1 MLNLLSSTFSSF
13 TTNGSKKM
21 MQILQRMRVRACFS
35 YLFYFILSF
44 VCFTFYIYSEMPFF
58 VTRLYLNYNC
68 AHDLGHWILLI
79 KSDLQLL

>member
-21 MQILQRMRVRACFS
+21 MQILQRMRVRAA
-35 YLFYFILSF
+35 LVIYFILSF
-44 VCFTFYIYSEMPFF
+44 VCFTCYIYSEMPFF

>member
-35 YLFYFILSF
+35 YLFYFIICL
-44 VCFTFYIYSEMPFF
+44 FYLLHLLWNAVFRNSIIPK
-58 VTRLYLNYNC
+58 LHC